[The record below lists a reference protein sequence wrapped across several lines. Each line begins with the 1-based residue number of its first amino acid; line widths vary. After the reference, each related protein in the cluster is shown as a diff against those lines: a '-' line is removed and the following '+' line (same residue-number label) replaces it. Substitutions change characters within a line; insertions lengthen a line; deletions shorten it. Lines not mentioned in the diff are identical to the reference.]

1 MKKILALLLAAV
13 MCFSLVACGGEETPN
28 TDDSSAQEQQVQNE
42 NNEPEVTDPDVS
54 ELESADSEET
64 TPEYTEVELTAE
76 NFFTYFELTVSDEVV
91 ENSFGEISYWYL
103 HYDYTLKEE
112 YSTAY
117 LSNDTAV
124 KINAV
129 IGVQAATFDLEKKT
143 YELTGEFSTTTENSG
158 VVREANVA
166 QSKIEI
172 GYADCD
178 ILYNRILNLHQSIE
192 LLEATG
198 SIYIPIS

>member
-1 MKKILALLLAAV
+1 MKKLLALLLAAV
-13 MCFSLVACGGEETPN
+13 MCFSLVACGGGETPK
-28 TDDSSAQEQQVQNE
+28 TDDSSTQEQQAQNDS
-42 NNEPEVTDPDVS
+42 NDPEVTAPDVS
-54 ELESADSEET
+54 EPANTETEEA
-64 TPEYTEVELTAE
+64 TPEYTEIELTAE

-103 HYDYTLKEE
+103 HYDYMLKEE

-129 IGVQAATFDLEKKT
+129 IGVQDATFDLEKKT
-143 YELTGEFSTTTENSG
+143 YELTGDFSTTTENSG

-178 ILYNRILNLHQSIE
+178 ILYNRILNLHQNIE
-192 LLEATG
+192 LLETTG